1 MAELGFIEV
10 ARHLDETI
18 SRLKRARDTDTRR
31 ALLLDMRLLLVE
43 VDRIIFDLDLQPSPD

>member
-1 MAELGFIEV
+1 MAEPAFIEV